1 MWVQC
6 IEMSKFSNDDFYGHR
21 NMEEAIEAA
30 HQGNSAARDLIART
44 VLKQY
49 KRENPFDP
57 RVPDHRK
64 MEDLM
69 NQYTEEYNENQ
80 RRSETPRQSYSEIV
94 RGPKTPRGRSPTRQ
108 SIKDTAEEN
117 IAKMEDEN
125 KWYLGKILTENVL
138 PTLRSFTPN
147 PITKSIK
154 TPGPASKDRILARK
168 SNHTIVGRKF
178 KPDKEGGSKKTRKSK
193 KSSRR
198 NRK

>member
-1 MWVQC
+1 
-6 IEMSKFSNDDFYGHR
+6 MSKFSNDDFYGHR
-21 NMEEAIEAA
+21 NMEKAIEAA

-44 VLKQY
+44 VLSQY

-80 RRSETPRQSYSEIV
+80 RRTQSQTPSDSHFVGVPNTPRS
-94 RGPKTPRGRSPTRQ
+94 KSPTRH
-108 SIKDTAEEN
+108 SNKVAAEAKDAEEVEKN
-117 IAKMEDEN
+117 R
-125 KWYLGKILTENVL
+125 WYLGKHLVSAYKSLTPKPSAESSMGSKTVTKR
-138 PTLRSFTPN
+138 TLTLGKPN
-147 PITKSIK
+147 HM
-154 TPGPASKDRILARK
+154 RIRK
-168 SNHTIVGRKF
+168 WKE
-178 KPDKEGGSKKTRKSK
+178 EGGSKKTRKNK